1 MYFLLWLRRFFLSS
15 GKFISF
21 TPLVS
26 IFSLVLAVSC
36 LVLGMSV
43 YSGYEST
50 LNRAIQDMTSDMVI
64 SRGEPAANQN
74 LFHPIR
80 GELEEARAHSPFL
93 HLKSLLTYEGRLTAA
108 LLEGLDPQ
116 SMHQVLSL
124 KKRLVAGSF
133 ELKKPR
139 QAVIGRGLAKKF
151 QLNPGDRFHIIVP
164 EVKKGKPLSSR
175 HQELVVEGVMDFGF
189 HEFNTRQIL
198 VSLQTARNLLPLKGA
213 VSGLRVLFPKDMTPL
228 QIHKWQNLVKKKLG
242 PPWQVSR
249 WGFMVKSIS
258 ETYLHTV
265 KREKFIIF
273 FILMILVLAGC
284 FNVSSHLS
292 ISVLNQTQEIS
303 ILRAMGAKAFFIMRL
318 FLIQGFLIGLV
329 GAVAGIFLGLA
340 LSKGLIALQNI
351 WPLVPQDIYHVS
363 SIVASARF
371 SDLVLVLICSQ
382 VVCFLACLGPAL
394 KVFKMPLTQGLQ
406 N

>member
-1 MYFLLWLRRFFLSS
+1 MSS

-50 LNRAIQDMTSDMVI
+50 LNRAIRDMTSDMVI
-64 SRGEPAANQN
+64 NRIKPVPGQN
-74 LFHPIR
+74 LFHPIK
-80 GELEEARAHSPFL
+80 GELKEVLAHSPFL

-108 LLEGLDPQ
+108 LLEGLDTQ

-133 ELKKPR
+133 ELQKPG

-151 QLNPGDRFHIIVP
+151 QLSPGDRFHIIVP
-164 EVKKGKPLSSR
+164 EVKKGPSLASR

-198 VSLQTARNLLPLKGA
+198 VSLQTARSLVPLKGA
-213 VSGLRVLFPKDMTPL
+213 LSGLRVLFPKSMTPS
-228 QIHKWQNLVKKKLG
+228 QIHQWQNLVKKKLG
-242 PPWQVSR
+242 PGWLVTR
-249 WGFMVKSIS
+249 WGFMVSSIS

-303 ILRAMGAKAFFIMRL
+303 ILRAMGARAFFIVRL
-318 FLIQGFLIGLV
+318 FLVQGFLIGLV
-329 GAVAGIFLGLA
+329 GSVAGIFLGLA
-340 LSKGLIALQNI
+340 LSRGLIEIQKV

-363 SIVASARF
+363 SIVATARAG
-371 SDLVLVLICSQ
+371 DLVLVLVCSQ